1 MKATTTCMVLLVLG
15 VACTWGCRKPSNPAG
30 PPLTQSGYFP
40 NTIGSSWVYEVYD
53 SVAARRYDKT
63 LRITDTLRLNG
74 IQVSVWT
81 ICDSVR
87 CDSMFIS
94 VRQDTVWR
102 FFSRTDS
109 SGEVFYVL
117 PLVVGR
123 TWSRPWGWD
132 SVVSL
137 ETISVRGRVYN
148 AYQVHGVWHEF
159 NIYKQERRW
168 FVPFVGMVQRQY
180 RCFGFCYDN
189 EMWELKEYSLP

>member
-1 MKATTTCMVLLVLG
+1 MKVATTWMMLLVVG
-15 VACTWGCRKPSNPAG
+15 VACTWSCRKTTSPVG
-30 PPLTQSGYFP
+30 PPFTASGYFP
-40 NTIGSSWVYEVYD
+40 NIVGSFWVYEVYD
-53 SVAARRYDKT
+53 SVSPRRYDKT

-74 IQVSVWT
+74 MPVSVWT

-102 FFSRTDS
+102 FFSRADS
-109 SGEVFYVL
+109 SGEVLYVL

-123 TWSRPWGWD
+123 TWSRRWGRD
-132 SVVSL
+132 SVVSF

-148 AYQVHGVWHEF
+148 AYQVHGVWGGF
-159 NIYKQERRW
+159 NVYEQERRW

-180 RCFGFCYDN
+180 RCFGFCNDN
-189 EMWELKEYSLP
+189 EMWELKQYSLP